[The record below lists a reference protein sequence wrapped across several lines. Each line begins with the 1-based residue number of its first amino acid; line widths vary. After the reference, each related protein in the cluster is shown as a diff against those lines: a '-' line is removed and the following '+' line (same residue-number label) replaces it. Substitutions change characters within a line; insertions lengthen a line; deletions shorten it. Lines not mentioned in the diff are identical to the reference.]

1 MHTIG
6 EVSRMFG
13 IPVSTLRYYDKEGL
27 LPALKRESG
36 VRKFSESDL
45 RTLRL
50 VECLKMSGLEIEQIR
65 VFIEW
70 CEEGSSTYGKRRD
83 FFEERQRV
91 VQEQLERMSQVLDMI
106 RFKKWYYEQA
116 TIDGGEERL
125 SAMLP
130 DKLPPEVQCLCDHG
144 LGKIAGEAQ
153 QRR

>member
-1 MHTIG
+1 MYTIG
-6 EVSRMFG
+6 EVSQMFG

-27 LPALKRESG
+27 FPALKRESG
-36 VRKFSESDL
+36 VRKFSDGDL

-70 CEEGSSTYGKRRD
+70 CEEGPVTYGKRRA

-91 VQEQLERMSQVLDMI
+91 VEEQLEHLSQVLDMI

-116 TIDGGEERL
+116 QADGSEERL
-125 SAMLP
+125 KAMLP
-130 DKLPPEVQCLCDHG
+130 DKLPAEVQCLYDHG
-144 LGKIAGEAQ
+144 LGKAGCEAQ
-153 QRR
+153 QRL